1 MNENEVTKKLK
12 EIFKS
17 IFSDSNFTFSRKLSA
32 NDVDEWDSLRHVNLI
47 VAIEK
52 KFKISFTLE
61 ELEKQNSVGDTIDLI
76 LKKMQ
81 RLSNKN
87 NIYN

>member
-76 LKKMQ
+76 LKKM
-81 RLSNKN
+81 
-87 NIYN
+87 